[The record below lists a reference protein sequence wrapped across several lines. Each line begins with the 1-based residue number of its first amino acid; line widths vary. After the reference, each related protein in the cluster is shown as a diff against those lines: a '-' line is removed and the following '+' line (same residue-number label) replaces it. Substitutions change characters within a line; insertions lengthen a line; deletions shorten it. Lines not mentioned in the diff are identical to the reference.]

1 MSTLVGQTPRKLFNV
16 PHPPRFNHG
25 LSTLPLG
32 TLHGIEEDH
41 NLLTQSVKTAARGK
55 PCGSSVLNL
64 R

>member
-41 NLLTQSVKTAARGK
+41 NLLSQSVKTAARGK
-55 PCGSSVLNL
+55 TCGSSTLNL